1 MKGMIRNLAIL
12 VIYICGVLIFTWP
25 DLNNLQLEAG
35 KKTVLVEFHKNSEL
49 VRQGSGEVE
58 KNEDL
63 VDPLLS
69 DSGKSDAL
77 EVSDDDGQQLY
88 QNLKN
93 YNRELFETGQ
103 KNLNDPW
110 SYRQNSFDLRQ
121 YGMKTDVIAVLRIP
135 AMEVELPVY
144 LGANESNMAKGAAHL
159 TETSMPIGGEN
170 TNCVIA
176 AHRGWKGIPMFR
188 EIERLEIGDTLTLTN
203 YWGNLSYEV
212 TEIKII
218 RPDDSNEIFIQPG
231 KDMVTILTC
240 HPYTKN
246 YRRYVVYFQRVE
258 ETREAE
264 TKAAETEAAGFEQA
278 EKVTTGQSS
287 QSNSQKIK
295 AQSSKIRKEA
305 ALEDEELLERDI
317 QVRKCGYM
325 VLGFVG
331 ILMVVII
338 AADLRHNK
346 RKPNKKYWLT
356 RKK

>member
-1 MKGMIRNLAIL
+1 MKGMIRNLAII
-12 VIYICGVLIFTWP
+12 VIYICGVLIFAWP
-25 DLNNLQLEAG
+25 DLNNLKLEVG
-35 KKTVLVEFHKNSEL
+35 KKTVLEEFQKNSEL

-63 VDPLLS
+63 VDPLLP
-69 DSGKSDAL
+69 DSGKPDAL
-77 EVSDDDGQQLY
+77 EVSDDDGQELY
-88 QNLKN
+88 QNLKI

-110 SYRQNSFDLRQ
+110 SYRQNSFDLSQ

-159 TETSMPIGGEN
+159 TQTSMPIGGEN

-188 EIERLEIGDTLTLTN
+188 EIERLEIGDSLTLTN
-203 YWGNLSYEV
+203 YWGTLSYEV
-212 TEIKII
+212 SEIKII
-218 RPDDSNEIFIQPG
+218 KPDDSSKIFIQPG

-258 ETREAE
+258 ETR
-264 TKAAETEAAGFEQA
+264 AAENKVAKNEAADSEQA
-278 EKVTTGQSS
+278 EEATTGQSS
-287 QSNSQKIK
+287 QSSSQKTK
-295 AQSSKIRKEA
+295 TQSSLIQKAA
-305 ALEDEELLERDI
+305 ALEDGELLVRDI
-317 QVRKCGYM
+317 QVRKGGYV
-325 VLGFVG
+325 VLGLVG
-331 ILMVVII
+331 ILMVGIM

-346 RKPNKKYWLT
+346 RQPKK
-356 RKK
+356 KDIG